1 MILEPQSILHSR
13 YQIENVLGSGG
24 MGAVYRAFDT
34 LYDKPCAVKEFCL
47 SNLPQEPGPVQA
59 SAIDSPAGQIR
70 SASISHKKAI
80 DLFKREAK
88 VLATLN
94 HPNLPKVTDYF
105 GLGEDY
111 YLVMTLVEGKDLH
124 KVMEERQWSPVPET
138 TVLVWARQVMDALG
152 YCHGLNLIHRDVKPS
167 NIITSDPE
175 MIYLVDFGVAKFTEP
190 GKNTDST
197 AQVLT
202 HRYSPPEQYTG
213 QGVMDARVDIYS
225 LGATLYTVLT
235 GQQPLDAVSRLTG
248 TKLPGLRQINPSIS
262 LNVEAAIIKALSLEQ
277 DKRFINMQ
285 EMADAL
291 GKGPEKE
298 LAPPVLAS
306 SKNEDASTIIYN
318 VQQKIKS
325 PPKVASAPP
334 QTLCSAALQILGIER
349 PHSFSLKK
357 AVTKL
362 GRLSEHL
369 DTDIDIDLTPFDL
382 RRIIS
387 RHHASIEF
395 SMGYYFLVDD
405 DSHNGTWLNGRKL
418 SPGERNQLADGDTIK
433 FGSLQSHG
441 VQGVVRISR

>member
-1 MILEPQSILHSR
+1 MILEPKSILHSR
-13 YQIENVLGSGG
+13 YQIENMLGSGG
-24 MGAVYRAFDT
+24 TGAVYRAFDT
-34 LYDKPCAVKEFCL
+34 LHDKPCAVKEFYL
-47 SNLPQEPGPVQA
+47 SNLPQEPGPQQGP
-59 SAIDSPAGQIR
+59 AIDSPAGQPRPSPITR
-70 SASISHKKAI
+70 MKAI

-124 KVMEERQWSPVPET
+124 KLMEERQWQPVPEK

-167 NIITSDPE
+167 NIITCDPE
-175 MIYLVDFGVAKFTEP
+175 MIYLVDFGVAKFMEP
-190 GKNTDST
+190 GKSTGST

-202 HRYSPPEQYTG
+202 PRYSPPEQYTG

-235 GQQPLDAVSRLTG
+235 GQQPIDAVSRLTG
-248 TKLPGLRQINPSIS
+248 TKLPALRQINPSIS
-262 LNVEAAIIKALSLEQ
+262 PYVEAVIIKALSLEQ

-291 GKGPEKE
+291 EKGPEKE
-298 LAPPVLAS
+298 LEPPLPPS
-306 SKNEDASTIIYN
+306 RKKEDESTIIYN
-318 VQQKIKS
+318 LQQKKKS
-325 PPKVASAPP
+325 PPEVAPAQP
-334 QTLCSAALQILGIER
+334 QTSCSASLQILGIER
-349 PHSFSLKK
+349 PYSFSLKK
-357 AVTKL
+357 GVTKL
-362 GRLSEHL
+362 GRLSEQL
-369 DTDIDIDLTPFDL
+369 GSDIDIDLTPFDL

-387 RHHASIEF
+387 RHHASVEF
-395 SMGYYFLVDD
+395 SAGYYFLADD
-405 DSHNGTWLNGRKL
+405 NSHNGTWLNGRKL

-433 FGSLQSHG
+433 FGSLQPHG